1 MSSLVRPWLAS
12 FDWDFVVEINQ
23 GLCKQKNAL
32 HKATSDGYLPAK
44 LLWEKNQSLELTFTE
59 AIEVCLKCHRLAP
72 FCFYNGNTF
81 AAIARDFIAELSSNL
96 SPEQSYIL
104 RSIAGHI
111 VAGTATDIER
121 KQLDAMLAGLE
132 KSAAKPHAN

>member
-1 MSSLVRPWLAS
+1 MSRLVQPWLEP
-12 FDWDFVVEINQ
+12 FNWELVTEINR

-32 HKATSDGYLPAK
+32 HKPTSDGYLPAK
-44 LLWEKNQSLELTFTE
+44 TLWEKNQSKSLGLIE
-59 AIEVCLKCHRLAP
+59 AIEVCLKCHKLAP

-81 AAIARDFIAELSSNL
+81 AAIARDFIAEISSL
-96 SPEQSYIL
+96 VPPDKAHIL

-121 KQLDAMLAGLE
+121 KQLEKLLADLE
-132 KSAAKPHAN
+132 SK

>member
-1 MSSLVRPWLAS
+1 MPRLVKPWLAP
-12 FDWDFVVEINQ
+12 FDWEIVTEINR

-32 HKATSDGYLPAK
+32 HKPASDGHQPAK
-44 LLWEKNQSLELTFTE
+44 ILWEKSRFAELRLTD
-59 AIEVCLKCHRLAP
+59 ALQVCLQCHRLAP

-81 AAIARDFIAELSSNL
+81 AAIARDFITELSPGL
-96 SPEQSYIL
+96 AADKTHIL

-121 KQLDAMLAGLE
+121 KQLDAMLAALE
-132 KSAAKPHAN
+132 K

>member
-1 MSSLVRPWLAS
+1 MSRLVKSWLAP
-12 FDWDFVVEINQ
+12 FDWKLVTEINR

-32 HKATSDGYLPAK
+32 HKATSDGHLPAK
-44 LLWEKNQSLELTFTE
+44 NLWEKNQFTKLTLTD
-59 AIEVCLKCHRLAP
+59 ALGVCLKCHRLAP

-81 AAIARDFIAELSSNL
+81 AAIARDFIAELSPGL
-96 SPEQSYIL
+96 AADQSHIL

-121 KQLDAMLAGLE
+121 KQLDSMLAALE
-132 KSAAKPHAN
+132 K